1 MNNNNLFLILANG
14 EQNGSGFWLIDTTSS
29 EYPLVEDPDL
39 IECHRKELIGLRASK
54 HIIEAI
60 NINIKNIFNDLEKDG
75 LNLEQPPKGISYS
88 FPLTLLEKIFD
99 FWLDIY
105 KNQKDWETCL
115 GLLKIK
121 KRCNLSNLI
130 MNKAISGNARQ
141 WAKKIDDLHTYRPT
155 SIQGSKLNEPMWQ

>member
-39 IECHRKELIGLRASK
+39 IECHRKELIGQRASK
-54 HIIEAI
+54 DIMEAI

-105 KNQKDWETCL
+105 KSQKDWETCL

-130 MNKAISGNARQ
+130 MNKAIRGKARQ
-141 WAKKIDDLHTYRPT
+141 WAKKIDDLHTYRPN
-155 SIQGSKLNEPMWQ
+155 SIQGAKLNEPMWQ